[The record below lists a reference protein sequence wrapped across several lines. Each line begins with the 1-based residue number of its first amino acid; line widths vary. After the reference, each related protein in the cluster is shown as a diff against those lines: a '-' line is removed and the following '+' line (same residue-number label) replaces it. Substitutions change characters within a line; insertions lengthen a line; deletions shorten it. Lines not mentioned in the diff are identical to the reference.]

1 LGVKNLKRTLQVG
14 KARPDHG
21 DVALLAWK
29 IAGNLIAL
37 IIVASIAAMIPEMV
51 RYLKLKSM

>member
-1 LGVKNLKRTLQVG
+1 VKNLKQTLRLE
-14 KARPDHG
+14 KAKPDSG

-29 IAGNLIAL
+29 ILANLIGVV
-37 IIVASIAAMIPEMV
+37 IIASIAAMIPEMV